1 MNKRLLSYAKILKDR
16 LNNDGC
22 MFIAQKVSEFG
33 IIQEYHRNAI
43 DSKLLEC
50 SINGATG
57 VIMNVT
63 GGPDMTL
70 FEVNE
75 AASVIHDAVSD
86 IDLEIYG

>member
-43 DSKLLEC
+43 DSKIIEHTVNSISCQYRLEL
-50 SINGATG
+50 GK
-57 VIMNVT
+57 
-63 GGPDMTL
+63 
-70 FEVNE
+70 
-75 AASVIHDAVSD
+75 D
-86 IDLEIYG
+86 IIKIFLYMEK